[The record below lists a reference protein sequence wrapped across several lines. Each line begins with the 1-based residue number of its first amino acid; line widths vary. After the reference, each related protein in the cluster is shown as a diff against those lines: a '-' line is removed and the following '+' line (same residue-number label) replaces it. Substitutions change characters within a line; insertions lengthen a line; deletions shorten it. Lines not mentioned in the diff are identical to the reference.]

1 MSINNWDDLC
11 ILFRDQLIPLL
22 REYFFNDTSKIVLIL
37 GDNDSQKAIAESFF
51 VSKDSLK
58 SNIFADGFNSETE
71 NDIFDINPM
80 LQNGTFDEMLP
91 GLFTKS
97 FRV

>member
-1 MSINNWDDLC
+1 
-11 ILFRDQLIPLL
+11 
-22 REYFFNDTSKIVLIL
+22 
-37 GDNDSQKAIAESFF
+37 

-71 NDIFDINPM
+71 DDIFDINPM